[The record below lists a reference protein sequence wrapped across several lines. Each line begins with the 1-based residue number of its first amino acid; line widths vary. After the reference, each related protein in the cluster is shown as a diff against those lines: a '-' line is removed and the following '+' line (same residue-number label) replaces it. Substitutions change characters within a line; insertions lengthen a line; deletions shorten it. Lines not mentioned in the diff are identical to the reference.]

1 MKTFTLANTPN
12 RSLNFH
18 PQDKNRKKNPTVLGL
33 VQPCCRKQRLRTN
46 AAEMNAEQRVL
57 LQWGHN
63 KGHKATENMLCYFS
77 SI

>member
-1 MKTFTLANTPN
+1 M
-12 RSLNFH
+12 
-18 PQDKNRKKNPTVLGL
+18 LGL